1 MIVPGGFRTMNVL
14 AEGLFPMAEAEAV
27 LRGRVLRI
35 QIKADK

>member
-14 AEGLFPMAEAEAV
+14 AEADAV
-27 LRGRVLRI
+27 LRGRVLSI